1 MKDGAI
7 FTERLSNLER
17 GNKVKK
23 VISLMILLALIST
36 AALTGCSYEKSK
48 VDNSIQT
55 NQKTKQEN
63 VVYLM
68 AGKIEVGEKVEIKSM
83 LTAKIVEMN
92 VDIGSTVK
100 KGDPILTLDSKDL
113 QAQVGV
119 NQSELGQAH
128 ASLEGAKAD
137 YETAKINFDR
147 NNQLFQAG
155 AISKQEF
162 EQSQSKLNAAQ
173 TAKNVCEAQ
182 LKQAQSI
189 TAQSEIQLENG
200 IIVSP
205 ISGTVTAKI
214 ANVGEVVSSG
224 TPLLT
229 VVNPATLLVNAY
241 LPEDQIGQVKTGQK
255 VLIKIP
261 EIPDKKYEGEITVMD
276 SVVDPSSKT
285 VLVKVNFSNTD
296 AQLKPGMFA
305 EVGIRSEEKAK

>member
-1 MKDGAI
+1 M
-7 FTERLSNLER
+7 
-17 GNKVKK
+17 KK
-23 VISLMILLALIST
+23 VISLMISLALIST
-36 AALTGCSYEKSK
+36 AVLTGCSFEKSK

-68 AGKIEVGEKVEIKSM
+68 AGKIEVGEKVDIKSM

-92 VDIGSTVK
+92 VDVGSTVK
-100 KGDPILTLDSKDL
+100 KGDPILKLDSKDL

-119 NQSELGQAH
+119 NQSALGQAQ

-137 YETAKINFDR
+137 YETARINFDR

-173 TAKNVCEAQ
+173 TAKNVCESQ
-182 LKQAQSI
+182 LKQAKSI
-189 TAQSEIQLENG
+189 TVQSEIQLENG

-241 LPEDQIGQVKTGQK
+241 LPEDQIGQVKTGQQ

-285 VLVKVNFSNTD
+285 VLVKVSFSNTD
-296 AQLKPGMFA
+296 AQLKPGMFV
-305 EVGIRSEEKAK
+305 EVGIQSEEKAK